1 VKPCIL
7 AGTSEAGCCAECG
20 APWKRVTETSE
31 EYREWAKT
39 QRFYGEG
46 GKGSAFREAK
56 TNSATAPVKG
66 TTTGWRATCKHE
78 APSVPCVVLDPF
90 VGSGTTGMVA
100 RQLGRKAIG
109 IDLNPEYLAMAV
121 ERNTLTLPMAM
132 GL

>member
-1 VKPCIL
+1 
-7 AGTSEAGCCAECG
+7 
-20 APWKRVTETSE
+20 VTETSE

-78 APSVPCVVLDPF
+78 DAGTQPCTVLDPF
-90 VGSGTTGMVA
+90 MGSGTTGMVA
-100 RQLGRKAIG
+100 RQLGRRAIG

-121 ERNTLTLPMAM
+121 KRNALTLPMEM